1 MSKLVEQLRALA
13 GSYVLDT
20 FQMRGALMEAAAV
33 IEIQDQELRHVRL
46 ERNELA
52 QKVRLQF
59 EQAVRRGDFRG

>member
-33 IEIQDQELRHVRL
+33 IEIQDQELRHVRA

-59 EQAVRRGDFRG
+59 EQAMRRGDFRG